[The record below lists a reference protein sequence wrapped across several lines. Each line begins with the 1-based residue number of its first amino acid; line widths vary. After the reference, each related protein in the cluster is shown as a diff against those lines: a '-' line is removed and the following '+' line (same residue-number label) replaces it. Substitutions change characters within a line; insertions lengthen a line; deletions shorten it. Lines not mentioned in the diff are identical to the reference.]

1 MARTTSDIV
10 IDAAPSDVMA
20 VIADFDA
27 YPSWATGVRS
37 AEVVEPGAAGD
48 SVGDRADRVRFTLDA
63 APIRDTY
70 ELLYTWDGDQS
81 VSWSLAEK
89 ATVLTA
95 LDGTYALAEVAGG
108 TRVTY
113 QLAVDVAVPLLGT
126 LKRKAEKVIIDAA
139 LSGLKQRVETLG

>member
-10 IDAAPSDVMA
+10 IDAAPSAVMA

-27 YPSWATGVRS
+27 YPAWATGVRQ
-37 AEVVEPGAAGD
+37 ADVLATGADG
-48 SVGDRADRVRFTLDA
+48 RADHVRFTLDA

-70 ELLYTWDGDQS
+70 ELLYTWDGDRS
-81 VSWSLAEK
+81 VSWRLAEK

-95 LDGTYALAEVAGG
+95 LDGTYALAVVDGG

-139 LSGLKQRVETLG
+139 LSGLKQRVESLA

>member
-48 SVGDRADRVRFTLDA
+48 RADRVRFTLDA

-70 ELLYTWDGDQS
+70 ELLYTWDGDRS

-139 LSGLKQRVETLG
+139 LSGLKQRVESLG

>member
-10 IDAAPSDVMA
+10 IDATPAEVMA
-20 VIADFDA
+20 VIADFDD
-27 YPSWATGVRS
+27 YPAWATGVRS
-37 AEVVEPGAAGD
+37 ADVVEPGASG
-48 SVGDRADRVRFTLDA
+48 GRASRVRFTLDA

-70 ELLYTWDGDQS
+70 ELVYTWDGDRS
-81 VSWSLAEK
+81 VSWQLAEK

-95 LDGTYALAEVAGG
+95 LDGSYSLTPAGDG

-113 QLAVDVAVPLLGT
+113 QLAVDVIVPLLGT

-139 LSGLKQRVETLG
+139 LSGLKHRVETVG

>member
-10 IDAAPSDVMA
+10 IDAGPSDVMA
-20 VIADFDA
+20 VIADFA
-27 YPSWATGVRS
+27 SYPSWATGVRS
-37 AEVVEPGAAGD
+37 AQVIEPGTDAAGR
-48 SVGDRADRVRFTLDA
+48 DRADRVRFTLDA

-70 ELLYTWDGDQS
+70 ELLYTWDGDRS

-95 LDGTYALAEVAGG
+95 LDGTYALAEVEAG

-139 LSGLKQRVETLG
+139 LKGLKQRVESLG

>member
-10 IDAAPSDVMA
+10 IDAAPSSVMA

-27 YPSWATGVRS
+27 YPSWATGVRE
-37 AEVVEPGAAGD
+37 AVVLDPAADG
-48 SVGDRADRVRFTLDA
+48 RADRVRFTLDA

-70 ELLYTWDGDQS
+70 ELVYTWDGDRS
-81 VSWSLAEK
+81 VSWRLAEK

-95 LDGTYALAEVAGG
+95 LDGTYALDVVDGG

-139 LSGLKQRVETLG
+139 LSGLKQRVESLG

>member
-27 YPSWATGVRS
+27 YPAWATGVRQ
-37 AEVVEPGAAGD
+37 ADVLATGADG
-48 SVGDRADRVRFTLDA
+48 RADHVRFTLDA

-70 ELLYTWDGDQS
+70 ELLYTWDGDRS
-81 VSWSLAEK
+81 VSWRLAEK

-95 LDGTYALAEVAGG
+95 LDGTYALAVVDGG

-139 LSGLKQRVETLG
+139 LSGLKQRVESLA

>member
-20 VIADFDA
+20 VIADFGS
-27 YPSWATGVRS
+27 YPAWATGVRE
-37 AEVVEPGAAGD
+37 AQVVEPGAGA
-48 SVGDRADRVRFTLDA
+48 RADRVRFVLDA

-70 ELLYTWDGDQS
+70 ELLYTWDGDRS
-81 VSWSLAEK
+81 VSWHLAEK

-95 LDGTYALAEVAGG
+95 LDGTYALATVEGG

-139 LSGLKQRVETLG
+139 LSGLKQRVESLG

>member
-10 IDAAPSDVMA
+10 IDAAPSAVMA

-27 YPSWATGVRS
+27 YPAWATGVRQ
-37 AEVVEPGAAGD
+37 ADVLATGADG
-48 SVGDRADRVRFTLDA
+48 RADHVRFTLDA

-70 ELLYTWDGDQS
+70 ELLYTWDGDSS
-81 VSWSLAEK
+81 VSWRLAEK

-95 LDGTYALAEVAGG
+95 LDGTYALAVVDGG

-139 LSGLKQRVETLG
+139 LSGLKQRVESLA

>member
-10 IDAAPSDVMA
+10 IDAAPSAVMA
-20 VIADFDA
+20 VIADFGD
-27 YPSWATGVRS
+27 YPAWATGVRS
-37 AEVVEPGAAGD
+37 AEVVDDGDAG
-48 SVGDRADRVRFTLDA
+48 RARRVRFTLDA

-70 ELLYTWDGDQS
+70 ELLYTWDGDRS

-95 LDGTYALAEVAGG
+95 LDGTYALAEVDGG

-113 QLAVDVAVPLLGT
+113 QLAVDVVVPLLGT

-139 LSGLKQRVETLG
+139 LSGLKQRVESVG

>member
-10 IDAAPSDVMA
+10 IDAAPSAVMA

-27 YPSWATGVRS
+27 YPVWATGVR
-37 AEVVEPGAAGD
+37 
-48 SVGDRADRVRFTLDA
+48 RADVLATGADGRADHVRFTLDA

-70 ELLYTWDGDQS
+70 ELLYSWDGDRS
-81 VSWSLAEK
+81 VSWRLAEK

-95 LDGTYALAEVAGG
+95 LDGTYALAVVDGG

-139 LSGLKQRVETLG
+139 LSGLKQRVESLA

>member
-10 IDAAPSDVMA
+10 IDAAPSAVMA
-20 VIADFDA
+20 VIADFGD
-27 YPSWATGVRS
+27 YPAWATGVRS
-37 AEVVEPGAAGD
+37 AEVVDDGDAG
-48 SVGDRADRVRFTLDA
+48 RARRVRFTLDA

-70 ELLYTWDGDQS
+70 ELLYTWDGDRS

-95 LDGTYALAEVAGG
+95 LDGTYALAEVDGG

-113 QLAVDVAVPLLGT
+113 QLAVDVVVPLLGT

>member
-48 SVGDRADRVRFTLDA
+48 RADRVRFTLDA

-70 ELLYTWDGDQS
+70 ELLYTWDGDRS

>member
-48 SVGDRADRVRFTLDA
+48 PADRVRFTLDA

-70 ELLYTWDGDQS
+70 ELLYTWDGDRS

-139 LSGLKQRVETLG
+139 LSGLKQRVESLG